1 MRKVDVGEKVSI
13 TVRSTRVDG
22 LLFDKIGINW
32 TNTATGHITDDAV
45 STMDDFDIIDLDT
58 STSEHTIS
66 FRYSTP
72 GTYYPNFFFV
82 DTATGFR
89 TVLRQAGQHNS
100 STGDS

>member
-1 MRKVDVGEKVSI
+1 MYVIVRKVDVGEKVSI

-58 STSEHTIS
+58 STSEHYILVFYTWNVLS
-66 FRYSTP
+66 KLLFRRYS
-72 GTYYPNFFFV
+72 Y
-82 DTATGFR
+82 R
-89 TVLRQAGQHNS
+89 I
-100 STGDS
+100 